1 MDPMHKLISMIEE
14 LLDSNNNDVNKVEK
28 IIINN
33 PLYKCLDMDE
43 QLIVA
48 ESITEK
54 VILKSKKKS
63 NVVIEDEPVI
73 ADKPIVVDKPFKSNG
88 FGFYDKKN
96 NVSNSTDK
104 TDKPYY
110 KSDKPAYKKK
120 EAEPTVFMKDSA
132 GNTVTEGEFMSSK
145 TQALVLEE
153 ISQEEF
159 NRRAKIFEDIRAI
172 ILPEQRSPEWFAMR
186 SGKITASDGGAVL
199 GENKHEPP
207 YNFILKKVL
216 GSTFE
221 TNLACYH
228 GKKFE
233 QVVTMMYEY
242 KNDVYTEEFGL
253 LGHPDY
259 YFLGASPDGICS
271 PYHRDKKTPHKLVGR
286 MLEIKCPLMRKIK
299 YSGDIKDTICPIYYW
314 CQVQLQL
321 ECCNLD
327 ECDFIQCNI
336 EEYKTREEWLEDT
349 DPTCDYKT
357 KKYGLERGIV
367 IELMPA
373 KLSED
378 DYTASGQIKDTSV
391 YNVASFLYP
400 PKIDMSLKELDDWVL
415 SELSNL
421 QVNKPHLKLHRVI
434 YWRLIEN
441 NCTLILR
448 DRKWFESN
456 LERLRTM
463 WSYVEFLRLNNDVMD
478 EWKTWMDG
486 LPKKFNDK
494 VLDKLLDLIDIK
506 KKSLDPNY
514 SSQKDKDRKIL
525 GIESNTK
532 DSEPEPKNLTNPINQ
547 INIDTSPD
555 AKPTQITVKKIKKE
569 AKEVNLSDDKSDKLE
584 LKFESKSELKTE
596 LKLELKLEPKLES
609 KLDSNIE
616 EKTEAKPVSTR
627 KPKEVKPKEPKELK
641 EPKETKK
648 TNKTKIANVPQVKSE
663 DIFVESCVETV
674 NPIKAIPNIQLDSSD
689 EEIILPDIKR
699 ATKAKKK

>member
-1 MDPMHKLISMIEE
+1 MHKLINMIDD
-14 LLDSNNNDVNKVEK
+14 LLDSYNNDQNKVENL
-28 IIINN
+28 IINN

-54 VILKSKKKS
+54 IILKSKPKKS
-63 NVVIEDEPVI
+63 NVITENEHENKEKSI
-73 ADKPIVVDKPFKSNG
+73 ITDKIVKSSG
-88 FGFYDKKN
+88 FGFYEKKF
-96 NVSNSTDK
+96 D
-104 TDKPYY
+104 
-110 KSDKPAYKKK
+110 KSDKPVFKSDKPYYKKK
-120 EAEPTVFMKDSA
+120 EAEPTIFMKDST

-145 TQALVLEE
+145 TQALILED
-153 ISQEEF
+153 ISQEEYD
-159 NRRAKIFEDIRAI
+159 RRAKIFEDIRAI

-199 GENKHEPP
+199 GENKHEPS

-349 DPTCDYKT
+349 NPECDFKT

-373 KLSED
+373 KMSED
-378 DYTASGQIKDTSV
+378 DYTANGQIKDTSV

-415 SELSNL
+415 TELSNL
-421 QVNKPHLKLHRVI
+421 QVNKPNLKLHRVI
-434 YWRLIEN
+434 YWRLIET

-448 DRKWFESN
+448 DRVWFESN

-463 WSYVEFLRLNNDVMD
+463 WGYVEFLRLNNDVMD

-494 VLDKLLDLIDIK
+494 VLDKLLDLIDKK

-514 SSQKDKDRKIL
+514 SSEKEKHKKIL
-525 GIESNTK
+525 GIETTTK
-532 DSEPEPKNLTNPINQ
+532 DLELEPKNSSNQSNQ

-555 AKPTQITVKKIKKE
+555 AKPAQITVKKIKKE
-569 AKEVNLSDDKSDKLE
+569 AKEINILEAKLDIENIKAEIKVESKTELE
-584 LKFESKSELKTE
+584 LKPEVKS
-596 LKLELKLEPKLES
+596 
-609 KLDSNIE
+609 
-616 EKTEAKPVSTR
+616 VSTR
-627 KPKEVKPKEPKELK
+627 KPRETKTKEVKKS
-641 EPKETKK
+641 
-648 TNKTKIANVPQVKSE
+648 NKTKITDVSQVKSE
-663 DIFVESCVETV
+663 DIFVESCVELI
-674 NPIKAIPNIQLDSSD
+674 NPEIKAIPNIQLDSSD
-689 EEIILPDIKR
+689 DEIILPNIKR
-699 ATKAKKK
+699 PTKAKKK

>member
-1 MDPMHKLISMIEE
+1 MDPMHTLINMIEE
-14 LLDSNNNDVNKVEK
+14 LLESNNNDLNKVEK

-33 PLYKCLDMDE
+33 PLFKSLDMDE

-48 ESITEK
+48 ESIGEK
-54 VILKSKKKS
+54 IISKNKAKTVIVEDPNPPQAIKSS
-63 NVVIEDEPVI
+63 
-73 ADKPIVVDKPFKSNG
+73 G
-88 FGFYDKKN
+88 FGFYDKKYD
-96 NVSNSTDK
+96 TDK
-104 TDKPYY
+104 FNKFNKFDKNKNEKPNDKPF
-110 KSDKPAYKKK
+110 DKFEKQGYHKKK
-120 EAEPTVFMKDSA
+120 EAEPTIFMKDST
-132 GNTVTEGEFMSSK
+132 GNTVTEGEAMSSK
-145 TQALVLEE
+145 TQALILNE
-153 ISQEEF
+153 ISQEEY

-271 PYHRDKKTPHKLVGR
+271 PFHRDKKTPHKLVGR

-336 EEYKTREEWLEDT
+336 EEYKTREEWLADT
-349 DPTCDYKT
+349 NPDCDFKSV
-357 KKYGLERGIV
+357 KYGLERGIV

-373 KLSED
+373 KLNED
-378 DYTASGQIKDTSV
+378 DYINGTIKDTSV
-391 YNVASFLYP
+391 YNLASFLYP

-421 QVNKPHLKLHRVI
+421 QVTKPNLKLHRVI

-448 DRKWFESN
+448 DREWFASN
-456 LERLRTM
+456 LEKLRTM
-463 WSYVEFLRLNNDVMD
+463 WSYVEFLRANLDVME
-478 EWKTWMDG
+478 EWKGWMDA

-494 VLDKLLDLIDIK
+494 VIEKLIELIEK
-506 KKSLDPNY
+506 KKKVLDPNY
-514 SSQKDKDRKIL
+514 ISTHQPKIKL
-525 GIESNTK
+525 SNTILL
-532 DSEPEPKNLTNPINQ
+532 DSDSNEPNDKTQDKQTIT
-547 INIDTSPD
+547 IDTSPD
-555 AKPTQITVKKIKKE
+555 AKPPQITVKKVKKE
-569 AKEVNLSDDKSDKLE
+569 AKEKVMD
-584 LKFESKSELKTE
+584 
-596 LKLELKLEPKLES
+596 LES
-609 KLDSNIE
+609 KEDTKPE
-616 EKTEAKPVSTR
+616 AKTEAKS
-627 KPKEVKPKEPKELK
+627 EVKSEAKPVQARKTKEPKDPKEPK
-641 EPKETKK
+641 K
-648 TNKTKIANVPQVKSE
+648 TAKTKSVVDEVKISDSNLKVDE
-663 DIFVESCVETV
+663 IIESCVET
-674 NPIKAIPNIQLDSSD
+674 ITLQGKQIPNVQLDSSD
-689 EEIILPDIKR
+689 DEIILPNIIR
-699 ATKAKKK
+699 PSRPKKK